1 MYELHMPLIM
11 LAKMKM
17 EQGEI
22 SKDEAKKEFQRAIL
36 NLKMSLE
43 ILKYEPDGSFEK
55 NIYHGAKGSLD
66 PLESFAS
73 SFWTEDKE
81 FSTAQDKK
89 LIIYTNHLIRIFL
102 WNKTMP

>member
-1 MYELHMPLIM
+1 MYEIHMPLIM

-36 NLKMSLE
+36 YLKMSLE

-55 NIYHGAKGSLD
+55 NIYQGAKGSLE
-66 PLESFAS
+66 PLESFVS
-73 SFWTEDKE
+73 SFWTEYKE
-81 FSTAQDKK
+81 FDTA
-89 LIIYTNHLIRIFL
+89 
-102 WNKTMP
+102 